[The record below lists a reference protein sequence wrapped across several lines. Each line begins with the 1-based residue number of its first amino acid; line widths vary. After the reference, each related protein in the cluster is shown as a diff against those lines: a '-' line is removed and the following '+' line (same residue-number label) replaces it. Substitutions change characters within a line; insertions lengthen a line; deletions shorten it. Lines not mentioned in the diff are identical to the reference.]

1 MVTSLNKET
10 AQITELIRN
19 EQMGEIESVWNEALE
34 KAPTEL
40 DTFLSLASTLAKSG
54 HGEKAGNLLEI
65 LVTKLDEIGENRMAI
80 TALGTLAKVA
90 PRNANQKAV
99 AEVIFNNAFAGKE
112 GLEQVIE
119 RATTAAKGS
128 DNKFVTEL
136 YQSLMFQP
144 GDWVFHDQGW
154 GLGQVKE
161 IDLTGGKIIIDFEE
175 KHAHGMKMG
184 PAANFLKPLADD
196 HIMVQRAAFMDSLK
210 ERCKDDPEAVV
221 LSILRDH
228 ENKSTLKRIRAE
240 MVREDSPTVIV
251 KKDWSKWWNNVRKD
265 LAKHHYI
272 KLGTGTNPTIERLV
286 TAMTLEDETREKF
299 DNAMKLG
306 KKLEVIRRY
315 MKDSHECPERA
326 ALFNHMADALRTI
339 AAREVELD
347 EKPATGAPT
356 LAGDQILISFLIDDL
371 KKAEA
376 DVNEALP
383 YNVDDLLSDGE
394 KFLLRFEEINDST
407 YQNAALARFV
417 SLNEDKWHETVAAT
431 FLKNSPSN
439 WDGISKRLLD
449 AEKGKL
455 FAESLET
462 AMNSADL
469 YPLQY
474 LWLAKRGIVGDK
486 PLPEEFEVPPANELF
501 GRLLW
506 TVNKVLTRIERGEE
520 SLKDVLASLRA
531 AMTERQSRLL
541 TTVIDGLDEKR
552 ASHVLHEINTCRG
565 LSDIHSQ
572 TLNDILARAFPTLA
586 AKNRL
591 ATEDLDD
598 EDQGEILATDN
609 GLRKRRDE
617 LKHIQEEDLPEVGKQ
632 IGEALAMGDISENA
646 ELDAAREKE
655 GRLKEHAREIMEELK
670 RVKVVD
676 PSEIDASVAGFG
688 TKVTLKREDG
698 KTKEY
703 EILGR
708 YEADHE
714 RGIISIDSPIAQGI
728 LGRAPGEEA
737 IVETPEGKVHYDVI
751 NVEKAF

>member
-1 MVTSLNKET
+1 MTSLNKET

-40 DTFLSLASTLAKSG
+40 STFLSLANVLYKAG
-54 HGEKAGNLLEI
+54 HGEKAGNLLEL
-65 LVTKLDEIGENRMAI
+65 LVTKLDEIGENRMAV
-80 TALGTLAKVA
+80 TALAMLAKVG

-99 AEVIFNNAFAGKE
+99 AEIVFANAFSGKE

-119 RATTAAKGS
+119 RATKSAKGS
-128 DNKFVTEL
+128 DNVFVNEL
-136 YQSLMFQP
+136 CQALMFQP

-161 IDLTGGKIIIDFEE
+161 IDLIGGKIIIDFDE
-175 KHAHGMKMG
+175 KHGHDMKMG
-184 PAANFLKPLADD
+184 PAANFLKPLADSN
-196 HIMVQRAAFMDSLK
+196 IMVQRSAFMDSLK
-210 ERCKDDPEAVV
+210 ERCKEDPESVILGI
-221 LSILRDH
+221 LSDH
-228 ENKSTLKRIRAE
+228 NNKSTLKRIRAE

-272 KLGTGTNPTIERLV
+272 KLGTGTNPTVERLV

-306 KKLEVIRRY
+306 RKLEIIRRY
-315 MKDSHECPERA
+315 LKDSAESDARA
-326 ALFNHMADALRTI
+326 ELFNHMADGLRII
-339 AAREVELD
+339 ATREGELD
-347 EKPATGAPT
+347 AKPPTGMPT
-356 LAGDQILISFLIDDL
+356 LAGNQILIAFLLQDL
-371 KKAEA
+371 KRAEET
-376 DVNEALP
+376 VNDELP
-383 YNVDDLLSDGE
+383 YEVDDLLRDSE

-407 YQNAALARFV
+407 YQASALNHFV
-417 SLNEDKWHETVAAT
+417 ALNEEGWHETFAT
-431 FLKNSPSN
+431 AFLRHSPSN
-439 WDGISKRLLD
+439 WDSIAKRLIE

-455 FAESLET
+455 LAESLDT
-462 AMNSADL
+462 VFNSADE

-474 LWLAKRGIVGDK
+474 LWLAKRGIVLDK
-486 PLPEEFEVPPANELF
+486 PLPEEFTVPPANEMF

-506 TVNKVLTRIERGEE
+506 TVNKVLTRIERGDEK
-520 SLKDVLASLRA
+520 LKEVLASLRA

-541 TTVIDGLDEKR
+541 MTAIDGLDEKR
-552 ASHVLHEINTCRG
+552 AGHLLHEINTCRG

-572 TLNDILARAFPTLA
+572 TLNDLLARAFPTLA
-586 AKNRL
+586 TKSRL

-598 EDQGEILATDN
+598 EDHGDILATDN
-609 GLRKRRDE
+609 GRRKRAAE
-617 LKHIQEEDLPEVGKQ
+617 LKHIQEVDLPEIGVL

-655 GRLKEHAREIMEELK
+655 GRLKEAARDIMEELK
-670 RVKVVD
+670 RIRVMD
-676 PSEIDASVAGFG
+676 PSDIDASVAGFG

-698 KTKEY
+698 KTKVY

-714 RGIISIDSPIAQGI
+714 RGIISIESPIAKGI
-728 LGRAPGEEA
+728 LGRKPGEEA
-737 IVETPEGKVHYDVI
+737 TVETPEGAVHYDVI

>member
-34 KAPTEL
+34 IAPTEL
-40 DTFLSLASTLAKSG
+40 DTFLSLANTLAKAG

-80 TALGTLAKVA
+80 TALGMLAKVG

-99 AEVIFNNAFAGKE
+99 AEVIFNNAFPGKE

-119 RATTAAKGS
+119 RATKAAKGS
-128 DNKFVTEL
+128 DNAFVLEL

-161 IDLTGGKIIIDFEE
+161 IDLTGGKIIIDFDE
-175 KHAHGMKMG
+175 KHGHGMKMG
-184 PAANFLKPLADD
+184 PASNFLKPLAESN
-196 HIMVQRAAFMDSLK
+196 ILVQRSAYLDSLK
-210 ERCKDDPEAVV
+210 ERCKDDPESVILGI
-221 LSILRDH
+221 LSDH
-228 ENKSTLKRIRAE
+228 SNKSTLKRVRAE
-240 MVREDSPTVIV
+240 MVREDGPTVIV

-272 KLGTGTNPTIERLV
+272 KLGTGTNPVIERLV
-286 TAMTLEDETREKF
+286 TAMTLEDETRVKF

-306 KKLEVIRRY
+306 RKLAISRRY
-315 MKDSHECPERA
+315 LKDSAQREARA
-326 ALFNHMADALRTI
+326 DLFNHIADGLRTI
-339 AAREVELD
+339 AARDVELD
-347 EKPATGAPT
+347 GKPPTGAPT
-356 LAGDQILISFLIDDL
+356 LAGNQILIAFLLEDL
-371 KKAEA
+371 KKAEESIN
-376 DVNEALP
+376 DSLP
-383 YNVDDLLSDGE
+383 YNLEDLLSDSE
-394 KFLLRFEEINDST
+394 KFLLRYEEINDST
-407 YQNAALARFV
+407 YQSSALVLFAK
-417 SLNEDKWHETVAAT
+417 LNEDNWHKTFAAA
-431 FLKNSPSN
+431 FLKDAPST
-439 WDGISKRLLD
+439 WDSIAKKLIE
-449 AEKGKL
+449 AEQGKL
-455 FAESLET
+455 LAESLESVN
-462 AMNSADL
+462 NSADE

-474 LWLAKRGIVGDK
+474 LWLAKRGIVQDK
-486 PLPEEFEVPPANELF
+486 PLPEEYDLPPANELF

-520 SLKDVLASLRA
+520 KLKEVLASLRA

-541 TTVIDGLDEKR
+541 TTVLDGLDEKR

-572 TLNDILARAFPTLA
+572 TLNDIVARAYPTLA
-586 AKNRL
+586 AKAHL
-591 ATEDLDD
+591 DTEDLDD
-598 EDQGEILATDN
+598 EDHGEILATDN
-609 GLRKRRDE
+609 GRRRRAAE
-617 LKHIQEEDLPEVGKQ
+617 LKHVQEVDLPEIGVL

-655 GRLKEHAREIMEELK
+655 GRLKEAARDMMEELK
-670 RVKVVD
+670 RIRVVD
-676 PSEIDASVAGFG
+676 PTEIDASVAGFG
-688 TKVTLKREDG
+688 TRVTLKREDG
-698 KTKEY
+698 KTKVY

-714 RGIISIDSPIAQGI
+714 RGIISIESPIARGI
-728 LGRAPGEEA
+728 LGRKPGEEA
-737 IVETPEGKVHYDVI
+737 IVETPEGQVHYDLI

>member
-40 DTFLSLASTLAKSG
+40 DTFLSLANTLAKAG
-54 HGEKAGNLLEI
+54 HGEKAGNLLES
-65 LVTKLDEIGENRMAI
+65 LVTKLDEIGENRMAV
-80 TALGTLAKVA
+80 TALGTLSRVA
-90 PRNANQKAV
+90 PRNPNQKAV
-99 AEVIFNNAFAGKE
+99 AEIVFNNAFSGKE

-119 RATTAAKGS
+119 RANAAAKGS
-128 DNKFVTEL
+128 DNKFVREL
-136 YQSLMFQP
+136 YQALMFQP
-144 GDWVFHDQGW
+144 GDWVHHDQGW

-161 IDLTGGKIIIDFEE
+161 IDLVDGKIIIDFEE
-175 KHAHGMKMG
+175 KHGHGMKMG
-184 PAANFLKPLADD
+184 PAANFLKPLSDS

-210 ERCKDDPEAVV
+210 ERCKEDPESVV
-221 LSILRDH
+221 LGILRDH
-228 ENKSTLKRIRAE
+228 DNKSTLKRIRAE

-306 KKLEVIRRY
+306 RKLEVIRRY
-315 MKDSHECPERA
+315 MKDSHQSPERA
-326 ALFNHMADALRTI
+326 ELFTHMADSLRTI
-339 AAREVELD
+339 ATREAELD
-347 EKPATGAPT
+347 EKPPTGAPT
-356 LAGDQILISFLIDDL
+356 LAGEQILIAFLIEDL
-371 KKAEA
+371 NKAESEIN
-376 DVNEALP
+376 DALP
-383 YNVDDLLSDGE
+383 YNVDDLLADSE
-394 KFLLRFEEINDST
+394 KFLLRFEEINDSS
-407 YQNAALARFV
+407 YQQSALNRFV
-417 SLNEDKWHETVAAT
+417 KLNEDKWYETYAAA
-431 FLKNSPSN
+431 FLKSSPSN
-439 WDGISKRLLD
+439 WDGIAKKLLE

-455 FAESLET
+455 LAESLET
-462 AMNSADL
+462 AINSADQ

-474 LWLAKRGIVGDK
+474 LWLAKRGIIQDK
-486 PLPEEFEVPPANELF
+486 PLPAEYKIPPSNELF

-506 TVNKVLTRIERGEE
+506 TVNKVLTRIERGDEQ
-520 SLKDVLASLRA
+520 LKDVLASLRA

-541 TTVIDGLDEKR
+541 TTVIDGLDEIR
-552 ASHVLHEINTCRG
+552 AGHLLHEINTCRG

-572 TLNDILARAFPTLA
+572 TLNDILARAFPNLA
-586 AKNRL
+586 GSRR
-591 ATEDLDD
+591 ATEELED

-609 GLRKRRDE
+609 GLRKRREE

-676 PSEIDASVAGFG
+676 PTDIDASVAGFG

-698 KTKEY
+698 KTKVY

-737 IVETPEGKVHYDVI
+737 MVETPEGAVHYDVI